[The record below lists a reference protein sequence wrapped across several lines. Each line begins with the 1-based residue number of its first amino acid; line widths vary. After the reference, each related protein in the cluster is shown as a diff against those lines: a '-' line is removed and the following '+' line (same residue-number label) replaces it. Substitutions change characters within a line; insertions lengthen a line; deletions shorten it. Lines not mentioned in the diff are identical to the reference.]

1 MHGCEPDLTMSAPL
15 LWVVLDSSGV
25 KLLHGL
31 CALSVNEE
39 GSSHLPLFF
48 LWVWGDC
55 FRGRVVVG
63 ETLLDDGTFILS
75 PLFLTI
81 KKEGIQ

>member
-39 GSSHLPLFF
+39 GSSHLPTAE
-48 LWVWGDC
+48 VWGPGGPA
-55 FRGRVVVG
+55 FEG
-63 ETLLDDGTFILS
+63 ELLETCSMAACSSFGYSFS
-75 PLFLTI
+75 R
-81 KKEGIQ
+81 